1 MAHTDQSIDTL
12 VSISGTL
19 ASIGL
24 ALVAILVSKASID
37 HVEMIADD
45 LFLFSSLGFLF
56 VVVLGY
62 LAQKQQGASI
72 SARLLTAASRSR
84 WPTADTKTIA
94 IDAQTVLPT
103 KPHPSECP
111 PTFSNRLR

>member
-1 MAHTDQSIDTL
+1 MAHTDQSIDAL

-62 LAQKQQGASI
+62 LAQKQQSTSR
-72 SARLLTAASRSR
+72 SARLLIAAEWTFPASL
-84 WPTADTKTIA
+84 ATIVIGA
-94 IDAQTVLPT
+94 IAMVYSTV
-103 KPHPSECP
+103 
-111 PTFSNRLR
+111 